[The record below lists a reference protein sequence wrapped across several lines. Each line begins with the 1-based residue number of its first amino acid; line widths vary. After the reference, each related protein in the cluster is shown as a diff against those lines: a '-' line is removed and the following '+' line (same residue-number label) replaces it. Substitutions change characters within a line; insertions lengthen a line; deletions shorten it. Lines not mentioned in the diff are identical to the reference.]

1 MDYKEELELLLNNFI
16 ITKEN
21 NKEDY
26 YKIKSKIKK
35 IREFTT
41 TKLGCDVIVTSSL
54 IKLEKIPSLIDN
66 TFKIE
71 EFTNQKHYIFYL
83 LIIMFLEDKTK
94 DEQFILSNLTNFIT
108 DNIVGIQNKKVV
120 IDFKEFSTRKY
131 LIDVLKYMTKLG
143 VIKQIDGDDNLFK
156 DSIENEVLY
165 QNTGISHYLVR
176 QFREDIFKFTKP
188 EEFINVSE
196 TDDLLSKKR
205 YFTYRTLLFYPVFNY
220 SKFDSDI
227 YNYFINYRNRILND
241 IGDLLD
247 GELLMFKDV
256 AFLTTQ
262 EKTKRVTFP
271 NSRKMIHDIIL
282 LVNDYIVNEYDNLE
296 FTKFELEQ
304 LLIKVKQEKG
314 IYFSKEYRDM
324 KNDRFFDIVTSAM
337 ESFGLLQV
345 DNDIYKFSSVI
356 YLISGNY
363 PEKEEKNEVT
373 YEQISIDLEV

>member
-108 DNIVGIQNKKVV
+108 DNIVGIQNKKVI
-120 IDFKEFSTRKY
+120 IDFKDFSTRKY

-188 EEFINVSE
+188 EDFINITE

-241 IGDLLD
+241 IGEILD

-282 LVNDYIVNEYDNLE
+282 LVNDYVVNEYDNLE

-304 LLIKVKQEKG
+304 LLIKVKQEKE

-337 ESFGLLQV
+337 ESFALLQI
-345 DNDIYKFSSVI
+345 DNYIYKFSSVI

-363 PEKEEKNEVT
+363 PEKEEKNEET